1 MASIGKYNTLPVVAI
16 TDNGA
21 YLDANEL
28 GEILLPNR
36 FVPENCQPGSG

>member
-36 FVPENCQPGSG
+36 LGTDDCQ